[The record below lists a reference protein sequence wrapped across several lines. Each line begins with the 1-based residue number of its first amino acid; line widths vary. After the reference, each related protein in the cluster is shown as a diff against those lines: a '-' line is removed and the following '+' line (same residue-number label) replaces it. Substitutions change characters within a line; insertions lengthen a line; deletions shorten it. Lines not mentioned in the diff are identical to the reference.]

1 MEAVSK
7 TAEREIVITRTVKA
21 PRVLVWQVCTDPQHI
36 DRWWGPNGFT
46 NKTLS
51 FELRVGGQWK
61 YTMTSEEGQIF
72 PNLITYTEVTPIDRL
87 AYDHGDWENPK
98 QFVGSLTFTDAEGG
112 TLITLHTIFPTKE
125 ARDEVVEKY
134 GAIEGGKQ
142 TLGRLANYLELHGRE
157 VSRPEQD
164 A

>member
-1 MEAVSK
+1 MS
-7 TAEREIVITRTVKA
+7 TYDREITITRAVKA
-21 PRVLVWQVCTDPQHI
+21 PRALVFKACTDPEHI

-51 FELRVGGQWK
+51 FDLRVGGQWK
-61 YTMTSEEGQIF
+61 YTMTAADGTVF

-98 QFVGSLTFTDAEGG
+98 MFEGSLTFTEVEGG
-112 TLITLHTIFPTKE
+112 TLITLHSIFPNKE
-125 ARDEVVEKY
+125 ARDMVVEKY

-142 TLGRLANYLELHGRE
+142 TLARLEEYLSTLLAAH
-157 VSRPEQD
+157 
-164 A
+164 